1 MGKAT
6 IPPPLRGTSLYTRE
20 ALRGEQCSPAG
31 TCGNGKLHDVCYKNL
46 YN

>member
-20 ALRGEQCSPAG
+20 ALRGDASIAPYTQP
-31 TCGNGKLHDVCYKNL
+31 KRLH
-46 YN
+46 